1 MAYVRKRGNQLAI
14 VQGERDP
21 ESGKVC
27 QRILFIFY
35 SKKEAMAALDDDQGR
50 LLQGLLECEY
60 PEIRFNWKQI
70 WWAIARNVDALPEQ
84 YEYREAEM
92 VKRFRSDL
100 CAFTRQLVHNDPQ
113 WLFSSA
119 ELLRQH
125 RFELE
130 YLIDLIGWRLKLC
143 DAKPG
148 EFNKDNEFYW
158 RFRLRGREVPAD
170 TEEGI
175 AALYGRGDLDRAE
188 AVVRLLVDTFE
199 DDAESHNYLGRIA
212 LERGNLN
219 EAGRRFSVMMELARK
234 RLPRRLSPVL
244 FRNNHRGKP
253 YRRGLSNLILTLNRQ
268 GQYDKALAHADQLE
282 KVCGDDAGA
291 EYYRA
296 SIHLNRGAWEDA
308 ARAARR
314 VRNLWQETSFVAALA
329 SFEMGKPEEAV
340 ADFLHGACNHASA
353 ALLIAGRRPNKP
365 TTRDE
370 ERDLD
375 VGTALLKNTAAYL
388 SRRGSRVR
396 RFFGSLIANPGIAKL
411 LNDIEATRRQR
422 DRERQGSTKVAW
434 DLLRR
439 MESVKFAQER
449 AIEICRQFHSAGR
462 FRQRESRASRQN
474 RASTNWR
481 AEQRLRS
488 DLSGSIPKV

>member
-27 QRILFIFY
+27 QRILFTFY
-35 SKKEAMAALDDDQGR
+35 SKKEAIAALDDSQSG

-70 WWAIARNVDALPEQ
+70 WWAVARNMDALPEQ

-100 CAFTRQLVHNDPQ
+100 CAFTRQLVLNDPQ
-113 WLFSSA
+113 WLFPSA

-130 YLIDLIGWRLKLC
+130 YLIELIGWRLKLC
-143 DAKPG
+143 DAKPD
-148 EFNKDNEFYW
+148 EFNRDNEFYW

-175 AALYGRGDLDRAE
+175 SALYDRGDLDRTE

-199 DDAESHNYLGRIA
+199 DDAENHNYLGMIA
-212 LERGNLN
+212 LDRGNLD
-219 EAGRRFSVMMELARK
+219 EAARRFTMMMELARK
-234 RLPRRLSPVL
+234 RLPRRLTPRL

-253 YRRGLSNLILTLNRQ
+253 YRRGLSNLILTLNRL

-282 KVCGDDAGA
+282 RVCGDDAGA

-296 SIHLNRGAWEDA
+296 LIHLNRGAWEDA
-308 ARAARR
+308 AKAARH

-329 SFEMGKPEEAV
+329 SFEMGRSEEAV
-340 ADFLHGACNHASA
+340 ADFLHGACNHPAA
-353 ALLIAGRRPNKP
+353 ALLIAGRRAKKP
-365 TTRDE
+365 TTHDEARDWE
-370 ERDLD
+370 
-375 VGTALLKNTAAYL
+375 VGTALLKNAGAYL
-388 SRRGSRVR
+388 SQRGARVR
-396 RFFGSLIANPGIAKL
+396 RFLGSLITNPGIAKL
-411 LNDIEATRRQR
+411 MSDVEETRRQR
-422 DRERQGSTKVAW
+422 DQERRGSTRVAW

-439 MESVKFAQER
+439 MESVKFARER
-449 AIEICRQFHSAGR
+449 AVEICRQFPASATSKSEKTAPAR
-462 FRQRESRASRQN
+462 TSRA
-474 RASTNWR
+474 
-481 AEQRLRS
+481 
-488 DLSGSIPKV
+488 

>member
-27 QRILFIFY
+27 QRILFTFY
-35 SKKEAMAALDDDQGR
+35 SKKEAVAALDDGQSG

-60 PEIRFNWKQI
+60 PEIRFPWKRI
-70 WWAIARNVDALPEQ
+70 WWAIARNMDALPEE
-84 YEYREAEM
+84 YEYRETEM

-100 CAFTRQLVHNDPQ
+100 CAFTRQLVLNDPQ
-113 WLFSSA
+113 WLFPSA

-130 YLIDLIGWRLKLC
+130 YLIELIGWRLKLC
-143 DAKPG
+143 DAKPD
-148 EFNKDNEFYW
+148 EFNRDNEFYW

-170 TEEGI
+170 TEERVS
-175 AALYGRGDLDRAE
+175 ALYDRGDLDRAE

-199 DDAESHNYLGRIA
+199 DDAESHNYLGMIA
-212 LERGNLN
+212 LKRGNLD
-219 EAGRRFSVMMELARK
+219 EAARRFTMMMELARK
-234 RLPRRLSPVL
+234 RLPRRLTPRL

-268 GQYDKALAHADQLE
+268 GHYDKALAHAGQLE
-282 KVCGDDAGA
+282 RVCGDDAGA

-296 SIHLNRGAWEDA
+296 LIHLNRGAWEDGAKA
-308 ARAARR
+308 ARH

-329 SFEMGKPEEAV
+329 SFEIGRSEECV
-340 ADFLHGACNHASA
+340 ADFLHGACNHPAA
-353 ALLIAGRRPNKP
+353 ALLIAGRRAKKP
-365 TTRDE
+365 TTSDEARDWE
-370 ERDLD
+370 
-375 VGTALLKNTAAYL
+375 VGMALLENAGAYL
-388 SRRGSRVR
+388 ARRGSRVR
-396 RFFGSLIANPGIAKL
+396 RFFGSMITNPGIAKL
-411 LNDIEATRRQR
+411 LSDIEETRRQR
-422 DRERQGSTKVAW
+422 DQERQGSTRVAW

-449 AIEICRQFHSAGR
+449 AVEISA
-462 FRQRESRASRQN
+462 ASSIPRGD
-474 RASTNWR
+474 SYSER
-481 AEQRLRS
+481 AEPAS
-488 DLSGSIPKV
+488 

>member
-27 QRILFIFY
+27 QRILFTFY
-35 SKKEAMAALDDDQGR
+35 SKKEAVAALDDRQSG

-70 WWAIARNVDALPEQ
+70 WWGVARNMAALPEE

-100 CAFTRQLVHNDPQ
+100 CAFTRQLVLNNPQ
-113 WLFSSA
+113 WLFPSA

-130 YLIDLIGWRLKLC
+130 YLIELIGWRLQLC
-143 DAKPG
+143 DAKPD
-148 EFNKDNEFYW
+148 EFNRDNEFYW
-158 RFRLRGREVPAD
+158 RFRLRGREVPVD

-175 AALYGRGDLDRAE
+175 SALYDRGDLDRTE

-199 DDAESHNYLGRIA
+199 DDAENHNYLGLTA
-212 LERGNLN
+212 LKRGNLD
-219 EAGRRFSVMMELARK
+219 EAARRFTTMMELARK
-234 RLPRRLSPVL
+234 RLPRRLTPRL

-253 YRRGLSNLILTLNRQ
+253 YRRGLSNLILTLNRL
-268 GQYDKALAHADQLE
+268 GQYDKALANADQLE
-282 KVCGDDAGA
+282 RVSGDDAGA
-291 EYYRA
+291 EYFRA
-296 SIHLNRGAWEDA
+296 LIHLNRGEFEEAATA
-308 ARAARR
+308 ARH

-329 SFEMGKPEEAV
+329 SFEMGQSEEAV
-340 ADFLHGACNHASA
+340 ADFLHGACNHPSA
-353 ALLIAGRRPNKP
+353 ALLIAGRRAKKP
-365 TTRDE
+365 TTHDEARDW
-370 ERDLD
+370 D
-375 VGTALLKNTAAYL
+375 VGMALLENAGAYL
-388 SRRGSRVR
+388 SQKGARGR
-396 RFFGSLIANPGIAKL
+396 RFFGSLITNPAVAKL
-411 LNDIEATRRQR
+411 LSDIEETRRQR
-422 DRERQGSTKVAW
+422 DQERQGNTRVAW

-449 AIEICRQFHSAGR
+449 AVETCRQFHT
-462 FRQRESRASRQN
+462 RA
-474 RASTNWR
+474 ASKGER
-481 AEQRLRS
+481 VAPAR
-488 DLSGSIPKV
+488 

>member
-35 SKKEAMAALDDDQGR
+35 SRKEALAALDDGQSV

-60 PEIRFNWKQI
+60 PEIRFPWKQI
-70 WWAIARNVDALPEQ
+70 WWAVARNMDALPEH
-84 YEYREAEM
+84 YEYREAVM

-100 CAFTRQLVHNDPQ
+100 CAFTRQLVLNDPQ
-113 WLFSSA
+113 WLFPSA

-130 YLIDLIGWRLKLC
+130 YLIELIGWRLKLC
-143 DAKPG
+143 YAKAD
-148 EFNKDNEFYW
+148 EFNRDNEFYW
-158 RFRLRGREVPAD
+158 RFRLRGREVPTD
-170 TEEGI
+170 TEEGVS
-175 AALYGRGDLDRAE
+175 ALYNRGDLDRTE

-199 DDAESHNYLGRIA
+199 DDAENHNYLGMIA
-212 LERGNLN
+212 LDRGNLD
-219 EAGRRFSVMMELARK
+219 EAARRFTVMMELARK
-234 RLPRRLSPVL
+234 RLPRRLTPRL

-253 YRRGLSNLILTLNRQ
+253 YRRGLSNLIITLNRL

-282 KVCGDDAGA
+282 KVCGDDVGA

-296 SIHLNRGAWEDA
+296 LIHLNRGAWEGAAKA
-308 ARAARR
+308 ARH

-329 SFEMGKPEEAV
+329 SFEMGRSEESV
-340 ADFLHGACNHASA
+340 ADFLHGACNHPSA
-353 ALLIAGRRPNKP
+353 ALLIAGRRPKRP
-365 TTRDE
+365 TTHDEGRDW
-370 ERDLD
+370 D
-375 VGTALLKNTAAYL
+375 VGTGLLENTGAYL
-388 SRRGSRVR
+388 ARRGSRVR
-396 RFFGSLIANPGIAKL
+396 RFFGSLITNPGIARL
-411 LNDIEATRRQR
+411 LSDIEEARRQR
-422 DRERQGSTKVAW
+422 DQERQGSTRAAW

-449 AIEICRQFHSAGR
+449 AVEIYRQFHSAVR
-462 FRQRESRASRQN
+462 FRQRE
-474 RASTNWR
+474 
-481 AEQRLRS
+481 
-488 DLSGSIPKV
+488 GSATS